1 MNEHFFSELDA
12 KMAAEELA
20 WNRGQHI
27 THEHQAYHV
36 GESNFTYELGMDVNP
51 HNKPQ
56 HLG

>member
-1 MNEHFFSELDA
+1 
-12 KMAAEELA
+12 MAAEELA